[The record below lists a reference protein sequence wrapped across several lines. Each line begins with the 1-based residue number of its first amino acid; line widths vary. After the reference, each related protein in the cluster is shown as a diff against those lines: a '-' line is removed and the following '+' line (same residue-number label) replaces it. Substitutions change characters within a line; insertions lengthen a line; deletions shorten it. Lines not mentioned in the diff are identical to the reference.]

1 MLEVV
6 GGRAG
11 EPEGRDVV
19 PEVDEVVQERAETL
33 EIPFAGTR
41 DAGGAAAKARAPED
55 ASAEAKERDK
65 VGAAIG
71 GLEATGTEAG
81 LSFDASVTGVPGP
94 VIDTEVSDGMEAAA

>member
-55 ASAEAKERDK
+55 ASAEAKEPDK
-65 VGAAIG
+65 VGAATG
-71 GLEATGTEAG
+71 GLEATGSGAN

-94 VIDTEVSDGMEAAA
+94 VIDTKVSNGMEAAA